1 MDARARILSEARERI
16 ASGGWDAARSG
27 AIAGKAGVSK
37 ALIHYHFSDKTALLV
52 AVAESCRAN
61 ITGRDIEAPR
71 AARGGAAPVD
81 AFVRWMTGELQ
92 ALDVRI
98 ALQLTSA
105 EDSRVRSEAAEALEV
120 FRASLSRRVTAVFDA
135 VGLTPRISMAVIVD
149 SFAAASYGLAAR
161 GGEAQQVLESLWLSM
176 LTLGD

>member
-1 MDARARILSEARERI
+1 
-16 ASGGWDAARSG
+16 
-27 AIAGKAGVSK
+27 
-37 ALIHYHFSDKTALLV
+37 
-52 AVAESCRAN
+52 
-61 ITGRDIEAPR
+61 
-71 AARGGAAPVD
+71 
-81 AFVRWMTGELQ
+81 MTGELQ

-120 FRASLSRRVTAVFDA
+120 FRASLNRRVTAVFDA